1 MTVET
6 PSQRKKDKE
15 FPSDEYKSSKRT
27 TGLLSVFT
35 GNYRTEAVLILAILV
50 VALFFIA
57 LFPDRFATWTNL
69 ENVARHAAILL
80 VIAVGQMFALLVG
93 GFDISVGTTMGL
105 ASTVGALVMRDHGL
119 IVGIF
124 AALASALLVGLI
136 NGILIGHFRVS
147 PFVATLGMMTF
158 GLGAASHISD
168 GRSVSGLPQ
177 AFGWLGRY
185 SWGII
190 PSTVGIA
197 VIIGILT
204 WIFLNRGRLG

>member
-35 GNYRTEAVLILAILV
+35 GNYRTEAVLILAIIV
-50 VALFFIA
+50 VTIFFIA
-57 LFPDRFATWTNL
+57 LFPDRFATWTNV
-69 ENVARHAAILL
+69 ENVARNAAILF

-105 ASTVGALVMRDHGL
+105 ASTVGALVMRDYGL
-119 IVGIF
+119 VLGVS
-124 AALASALLVGLI
+124 AALASALLLGLI

-147 PFVATLGMMTF
+147 PFVATLGIMTF

-177 AFGWLGRY
+177 TFGWFGRL
-185 SWGII
+185 SWGFL

-197 VIIGILT
+197 VIIGVLS
-204 WIFLNRGRLG
+204 WVFLNRSRP